1 MIKWRAG
8 PPEYFQSFL
17 EYCYKS
23 LDVWGVEYCIILHE
37 EKRLEGW
44 RRWNLL
50 FLLCARELHMM
61 VRVWWCSDLEL
72 GETINVF
79 DLILAWNV
87 TSNYYTCLDV
97 GEKKHGSSEHYC
109 FPIPLGFVCCSC
121 TRLSIIF
128 CNYRSPA
135 ICFSFHDQ
143 FMFSVSQSTFTT
155 YCFLDS
161 DHLVCVDALR
171 VASFRLFLWLM
182 KILWDVW

>member
-97 GEKKHGSSEHYC
+97 GEKKAWLFRTLLFSHSS
-109 FPIPLGFVCCSC
+109 
-121 TRLSIIF
+121 R
-128 CNYRSPA
+128 
-135 ICFSFHDQ
+135 
-143 FMFSVSQSTFTT
+143 
-155 YCFLDS
+155 
-161 DHLVCVDALR
+161 VCV
-171 VASFRLFLWLM
+171 LFLHQIKHYFLQLPQPCHMFQLSWPVHVQRVSEYFYYL
-182 KILWDVW
+182 LFLR